1 MYQWWV
7 FVHLVGVFGFL
18 AAHGVSMTVTF
29 KLRTERDPKR
39 ISDLLALS
47 GTSIRYFYYSTGLLL
62 LGGIVAGFLGH
73 WWAQGWIWAA
83 IVVLVLTSMAMLG
96 VARPYYRR
104 VGLVARAMAGGSTAV
119 PEEQF
124 DSILR
129 SRRPDVVMAIGIVGL
144 GLILYFMLFK
154 PTFGYGG
161 ASAAPAPVASAST
174 GPSGPTLQLSAKGF
188 AFNAKSLTAPA
199 GQALQIVFNNQD
211 GGVPHN
217 IAIYTDSSGA
227 TVLFRGSTISGPK
240 TVTYHVPALQPGT
253 YFFRCDVHPSQMTG
267 SLVVK

>member
-1 MYQWWV
+1 MFPGPSVVGQPAANTARCGLRDRVGGRGRWRLAERPHRIHGRSSGGGRSVYQWWV

-47 GTSIRYFYYSTGLLL
+47 GTSIQYFYYSTGLLL

-119 PEEQF
+119 
-124 DSILR
+124 
-129 SRRPDVVMAIGIVGL
+129 
-144 GLILYFMLFK
+144 
-154 PTFGYGG
+154 
-161 ASAAPAPVASAST
+161 
-174 GPSGPTLQLSAKGF
+174 
-188 AFNAKSLTAPA
+188 
-199 GQALQIVFNNQD
+199 
-211 GGVPHN
+211 
-217 IAIYTDSSGA
+217 
-227 TVLFRGSTISGPK
+227 
-240 TVTYHVPALQPGT
+240 
-253 YFFRCDVHPSQMTG
+253 
-267 SLVVK
+267 